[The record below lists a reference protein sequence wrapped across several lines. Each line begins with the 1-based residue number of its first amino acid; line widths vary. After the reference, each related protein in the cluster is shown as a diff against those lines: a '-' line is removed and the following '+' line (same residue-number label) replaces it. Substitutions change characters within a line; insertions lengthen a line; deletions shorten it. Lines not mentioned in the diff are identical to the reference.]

1 MVGNL
6 RRRPIPLSHMADP
19 VSNKDGRPK
28 PIHTS
33 RSFSRMEAPANKTA
47 SPRKRASTLQ
57 EAGIPAVP
65 AARYLS
71 GSQELNGKK
80 KDVFEYHEEEED
92 EHAASGPN
100 TPGPELNLPNTFD
113 ELPIEIKSLT
123 ERFLE
128 SLSAKVHPTPLSAD
142 ALSDLFQDFYDRA
155 ASHIATHIA
164 TLSSRIGRE
173 KSPAPSASSRSSGKG
188 RSRAGSGANR
198 KDSSPSNSGGEMLT
212 ASEVTDRKKARRL
225 LELKRM
231 ALEEAVERAV
241 CEKVYDGI
249 WKHRSTDDDARDEK
263 LRSRTAALSVVGIGL
278 KELHVDSPS
287 NEGARKA
294 AEENEAAISE
304 SLAPAREAL
313 AKMDDEHYP
322 LGKLQH
328 LTAAHKSIVET
339 LSQLFPSS
347 SSADEILP
355 TLIYTLITS
364 PQESLSGISN
374 LNFIQRFRNTS
385 KVDGE
390 AAYCLVNLEAA
401 ISFLETVDLPSL
413 RADELPQGPPKSGS
427 TPSSPVGEKSPALPT
442 AAQPSEPDVSD
453 VSVTASEKST
463 SSSLDAIKALPKPPS
478 SSTSSSETPARPTLH
493 QRRISAVV
501 AAQADRI
508 EVGRENILNTADKIY
523 DSINGTLENSFH
535 YVFGRF
541 KDLNPAG
548 VGGSGG
554 SSSLPKTLEEAR
566 KLVSSGD
573 GEEELYVPSGQSSP
587 THAGPDGMTH
597 SGPLVNDPLNA
608 GSRSDSSKMLEL
620 LGGRKQLR
628 DRSADSSRSAGSG
641 KRVAFAAAGGVDG
654 GKTAGN
660 DQPPTPGSATAAAGN
675 LFANIN
681 PLNRFGVNVPGFAR
695 FGRSPNLP
703 ATTTGGTPA
712 LPSPSSGGAKLGDV
726 VESPAATNSAHHDAL
741 APLEARSQESRLNG
755 EAEDQDENLHAR
767 EALAELRRI
776 KPPSKRFL
784 QVPSAAELKV
794 GEVEDLLRE
803 YRRLAKAIGE
813 AIAM

>member
-1 MVGNL
+1 MLLAWCAQNINWIDQHY
-6 RRRPIPLSHMADP
+6 RYDMTDSTTKNA
-19 VSNKDGRPK
+19 GRPK
-28 PIHTS
+28 PIHTA
-33 RSFSRMEAPANKTA
+33 RSFSRMEAPTKAP

-65 AARYLS
+65 AARHLS
-71 GSQELNGKK
+71 GSQETDGKR
-80 KDVFEYHEEEED
+80 KDVFEYHEEEEE
-92 EHAASGPN
+92 EHAQSGSN
-100 TPGPELNLPNTFD
+100 TPGPELNLPSTFD

-142 ALSDLFQDFYDRA
+142 ALSGLFQDFYDRA

-173 KSPAPSASSRSSGKG
+173 NSPAPSASSKGSGKG
-188 RSRAGSGANR
+188 RPRAGSGAKR
-198 KDSSPSNSGGEMLT
+198 KESSPSNSGGEMLT

-225 LELKRM
+225 LELKRI

-278 KELHVDSPS
+278 KELHVDMPPS
-287 NEGARKA
+287 DGPKQEA
-294 AEENEAAISE
+294 AEKEAEISE

-313 AKMDDEHYP
+313 AKMDEEHYP

-364 PQESLSGISN
+364 PPDSISVVSN
-374 LNFIQRFRNTS
+374 LNFIQRFRNST

-413 RADELPQGPPKSGS
+413 RADELPEGPPKSGS
-427 TPSSPVGEKSPALPT
+427 NPSSPIGEKAPALPLPT
-442 AAQPSEPDVSD
+442 LPAAAKPSEADISTVF
-453 VSVTASEKST
+453 VTASEQSN
-463 SSSLDAIKALPKPPS
+463 SSPLAADTMKALPNKPG
-478 SSTSSSETPARPTLH
+478 TAIDGQTRPQMH
-493 QRRISAVV
+493 QRRISAMVQ
-501 AAQADRI
+501 AQADRI
-508 EVGRENILNTADKIY
+508 EAGRENILNTADQIY
-523 DSINGTLENSFH
+523 ESINGTLENSLQF
-535 YVFGRF
+535 VFGRF
-541 KDLNPAG
+541 KNQTSDNSP
-548 VGGSGG
+548 
-554 SSSLPKTLEEAR
+554 LPKTLEDAR
-566 KLVSSGD
+566 KLVSSREDDDEID
-573 GEEELYVPSGQSSP
+573 GVGSGKSSP
-587 THAGPDGMTH
+587 MTGMGGSFT
-597 SGPLVNDPLNA
+597 NDPLNL
-608 GSRSDSSKMLEL
+608 GSRNDSSKMLEL
-620 LGGRKQLR
+620 LGGRNKLR
-628 DRSADSSRSAGSG
+628 DRSVDSSRSAGSG
-641 KRVAFAAAGGVDG
+641 KRVAFASADVQKASN
-654 GKTAGN
+654 TNA
-660 DQPPTPGSATAAAGN
+660 DQPPTPGSGN

-695 FGRSPNLP
+695 FGRSPSLP
-703 ATTTGGTPA
+703 TSSTHTPH
-712 LPSPSSGGAKLGDV
+712 LPSPSPAGEKIARLGDL
-726 VESPAATNSAHHDAL
+726 VESPASTHQSPADAL
-741 APLEARSQESRLNG
+741 ASLEKTRSRDSRV
-755 EAEDQDENLHAR
+755 EDEDQDDNLNAR
-767 EALAELRRI
+767 EALAQLRKI
-776 KPPSKRFL
+776 QPPKKRYL
-784 QVPSAAELKV
+784 KVESAAELKL

-803 YRRLAKAIGE
+803 YRRLSKAIGE
-813 AIAM
+813 AIAN